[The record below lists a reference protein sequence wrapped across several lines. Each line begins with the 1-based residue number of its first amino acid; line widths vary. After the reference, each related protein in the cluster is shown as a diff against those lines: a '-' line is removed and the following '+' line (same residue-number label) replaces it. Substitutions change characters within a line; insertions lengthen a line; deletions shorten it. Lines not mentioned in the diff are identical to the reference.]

1 MSQSLFFMLP
11 YDWANSMVVLGV
23 ILQNGCGIQGP
34 DFLIV
39 TKLAYGSN
47 REWGY
52 EVM

>member
-23 ILQNGCGIQGP
+23 ILQNGCGIQEP